1 MKVLI
6 FYEGDFGKRFWEN
19 IATHGPGGWE
29 VNGYPYTKKVPA
41 MVEELSDYLP
51 QDLPTCDLLI
61 SVQEHPVVAEMIPL
75 FIKEIG
81 ARAVIA
87 PIDNKAYLTT
97 GLARQIKKK
106 LEKEG
111 IEFIHPMTFCTLSEK
126 MSENELILE
135 FVKHFGRPEVE
146 IEFEKDKVKEVRVIR
161 DAPCGNTRYVAQ
173 HLISTHIKDAVES
186 SGILHH
192 NHPCMATMVMDA
204 ELGDTLM
211 HHAGLQIKLAVEEA
225 IKGKNKL

>member
-6 FYEGDFGKRFWEN
+6 LYQGDYGKRFWEN
-19 IATHGPGGWE
+19 IGQHAPEEWE
-29 VNGYPYTKKVPA
+29 VKGYHYTKKVPTF
-41 MVEELSDYLP
+41 VEELSDYLP
-51 QDLPTCDLLI
+51 QGLPACDLLL

-87 PIDNKAYLTT
+87 PIDNKAHLTA
-97 GLARQIKKK
+97 GLARQLKKK

-111 IEFIHPMTFCTLSEK
+111 IEFLYPMTFCTLTERMTK
-126 MSENELILE
+126 NDLTLE
-135 FVKHFGRPEVE
+135 FLKYFGKPEVE
-146 IEFEKDKVKEVRVIR
+146 IEFEKEKVKEVRVIR
-161 DAPCGNTRYVAQ
+161 DAPCGNTRYVAG
-173 HLISTHIKDAVES
+173 HLTDTHIKDAAEK

-211 HHAGLQIKLAVEEA
+211 HHAGLQVKLAVEEA
-225 IKGKNKL
+225 IKKR

>member
-1 MKVLI
+1 MKVLVL
-6 FYEGDFGKRFWEN
+6 YQGDYGKRFREN
-19 IATHGPGGWE
+19 IGQHAPESWE
-29 VNGYPYTKKVPA
+29 VKGFHYAKRIPTF
-41 MVEELSDYLP
+41 VEELSDYLP
-51 QDLPTCDLLI
+51 QGLPTCDLLL

-87 PIDNKAYLTT
+87 PVDNKAHLTS
-97 GLARQIKKK
+97 GLARQLKKK

-111 IEFIHPMTFCTLSEK
+111 VEFLHPMTFCTLTEK
-126 MSENELILE
+126 MTKNDLVLE
-135 FVKHFGRPEVE
+135 FLNYFGRPEVE
-146 IEFEKDKVKEVRVIR
+146 VDFEKEKVTEVRVVR

-173 HLISTHIKDAVES
+173 HLLGTHVKDAVEK

-211 HHAGLQIKLAVEEA
+211 HHAGLQVKLAVEEA
-225 IKGKNKL
+225 IKKRK